1 MAEPAKDEKLLILPL
16 GDDSKKITQ
25 VISNDMARGILE
37 LLADTPL
44 SASDIAERLGA
55 PLTTVKYNI
64 DNLESVGLIRV
75 DTVKWSEKGREV
87 KLYAPV
93 RKLIVVVPEKMERSK
108 ITELLKKYL
117 GIILAAV
124 FASGIIELLTGQVP
138 VPLQSAMMKS
148 APPGFTNTS
157 AIPSGYGSNYA
168 GGALNESAK
177 IAGSAAQQA
186 VAPVTDAVNQT
197 LNQTALYTG
206 SNETTRTVI
215 ERGAGPVTGIA
226 GGQPDI
232 GLWFLFGSLFVIAL
246 VMLMEYR
253 KKRG

>member
-25 VISNDMARGILE
+25 VISNDMAREILE

-64 DNLESVGLIRV
+64 DNLESVGLVRV

-117 GIILAAV
+117 GIIVAAV
-124 FASGIIELLTGQVP
+124 FASGIIELFTRQAQSP
-138 VPLQSAMMKS
+138 MQSAMMKS
-148 APPGFTNTS
+148 APPGFTNTG
-157 AIPSGYGSNYA
+157 AIPGGYGYNYA
-168 GGALNESAK
+168 GEAFNESAK

-186 VAPVTDAVNQT
+186 MAPAADAVNRT
-197 LNQTALYTG
+197 LNQTALYMG
-206 SNETTRTVI
+206 SNETVRTAI
-215 ERGAGPVTGIA
+215 DQGAGPAAVTISGA
-226 GGQPDI
+226 QPDI
-232 GLWFLFGSLFVIAL
+232 GIWFLFGSLFVIAL
-246 VMLMEYR
+246 VMLIEYR
-253 KKRG
+253 KKR